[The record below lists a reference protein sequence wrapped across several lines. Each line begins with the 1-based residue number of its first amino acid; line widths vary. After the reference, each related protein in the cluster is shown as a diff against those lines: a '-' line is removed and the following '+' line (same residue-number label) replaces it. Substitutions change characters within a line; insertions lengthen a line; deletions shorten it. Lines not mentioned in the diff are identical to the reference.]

1 MADIDKLRADYE
13 RAEAHAHSLQ
23 AQKDEAAQK
32 LIDKYRD
39 RQRDA
44 NQKAAEA
51 QKALCD
57 AEAGEALRERHA
69 AAMDAGDESEAA
81 SIVALASN
89 LGLSLN
95 V

>member
-1 MADIDKLRADYE
+1 MADIEKLRAEYE
-13 RAEAHAHSLQ
+13 RVEAKAHALQ
-23 AQKDEAAQK
+23 AEKDEAAQK

-57 AEAGEALRERHA
+57 AEAA
-69 AAMDAGDESEAA
+69 AALVGRPR
-81 SIVALASN
+81 
-89 LGLSLN
+89 
-95 V
+95 

>member
-1 MADIDKLRADYE
+1 MADIEKLRADYE
-13 RAEAHAHSLQ
+13 RAEAKAHSLQ
-23 AQKDEAAQK
+23 AEKDEAAQK

-57 AEAGEALRERHA
+57 AEAA
-69 AAMDAGDESEAA
+69 AALVGRPDAETVAA
-81 SIVALASN
+81 N
-89 LGLSLN
+89 LGLTLPE
-95 V
+95 

>member
-1 MADIDKLRADYE
+1 MADIEKLRADYE
-13 RAEAHAHSLQ
+13 RAEAKAHSLQ

-57 AEAGEALRERHA
+57 AEAA
-69 AAMDAGDESEAA
+69 AALVGRPDAETVAA
-81 SIVALASN
+81 N
-89 LGLSLN
+89 LGLTLPE
-95 V
+95 

>member
-1 MADIDKLRADYE
+1 MADIDKLRAEYE

-57 AEAGEALRERHA
+57 AEAA
-69 AAMDAGDESEAA
+69 AALVGRPDAETVAA
-81 SIVALASN
+81 N
-89 LGLSLN
+89 LGLTLPE
-95 V
+95 

>member
-1 MADIDKLRADYE
+1 MADIDKLRAEYE

-23 AQKDEAAQK
+23 AEKDEAAQK

-57 AEAGEALRERHA
+57 AEAA
-69 AAMDAGDESEAA
+69 AALVGRPDAETVAA
-81 SIVALASN
+81 N
-89 LGLSLN
+89 LGLTLPE
-95 V
+95 